1 MSVGNSTIDAQHKKL
16 VLQLN
21 KVVDSMLLGIAS
33 DEVFETL
40 NYFEKYIEDHFA
52 YEENY
57 LRQRGYKDLEGHK
70 NMHRDFRDKFE
81 ALKYA
86 LNSSSTPAQAL
97 PEIERSLARLLIEHV
112 KYEDRKYHKNLGAGN
127 IASAE

>member
-1 MSVGNSTIDAQHKKL
+1 MSVGNSTIDAQHKRL

-21 KVVDSMLLGIAS
+21 KVVDSMLLGIVT

-57 LRQRGYKDLEGHK
+57 LRQRRYKDLEGHIQL
-70 NMHRDFRDKFE
+70 HRDFKDKYE
-81 ALKYA
+81 ALKYS
-86 LNSSSTPAQAL
+86 LNSHSTPANAL
-97 PEIERSLARLLIEHV
+97 PGIERSLAELLIEHV
-112 KYEDRKYHKNLGAGN
+112 KYEDRKYHRTLGGTN
-127 IASAE
+127 GASA